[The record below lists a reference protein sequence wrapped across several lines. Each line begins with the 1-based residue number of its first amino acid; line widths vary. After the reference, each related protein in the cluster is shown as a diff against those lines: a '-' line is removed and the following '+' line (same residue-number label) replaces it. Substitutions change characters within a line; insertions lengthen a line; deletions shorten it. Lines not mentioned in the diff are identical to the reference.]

1 MSAPTSVGVS
11 GDGDKDRGRALEDE
25 NRPQLNSA
33 MTYNNLII
41 VTKEVGVN
49 GRNCTANLQCKSL
62 FLLQVLPT
70 KSANDLNVTDQTLT
84 LSAWGPRHLARSLFQ
99 ASTQSPG
106 HPY

>member
-49 GRNCTANLQCKSL
+49 GRNCTANLQCKSR

-84 LSAWGPRHLARSLFQ
+84 LLAWGPCHLA
-99 ASTQSPG
+99 
-106 HPY
+106 